1 MASFPAAAPFSPN
14 GTAAQRAHLDGR
26 ATSSSIS
33 NGNLATAS
41 FPPSFIQAT
50 ERAAR
55 RSSSSEWPYISVR
68 PSDDCLL
75 SGGASAG
82 GGQRAG
88 MSRGNAA
95 VTQIPNFLFNY
106 RRARRLSFLTAAQ
119 IHQTPSL
126 LLEGRCRSLGLA
138 RSQTTGLWL
147 RANHPAL
154 SAVTWDFFL
163 RWALDAFLPFPELN
177 LSHRPP
183 KMVRYAASLCLSVT

>member
-1 MASFPAAAPFSPN
+1 MLMTILV
-14 GTAAQRAHLDGR
+14 GVGRRREEGIERKRRA
-26 ATSSSIS
+26 
-33 NGNLATAS
+33 
-41 FPPSFIQAT
+41 
-50 ERAAR
+50 
-55 RSSSSEWPYISVR
+55 
-68 PSDDCLL
+68 
-75 SGGASAG
+75 
-82 GGQRAG
+82 RAG

-119 IHQTPSL
+119 IHQTPFSLSL
-126 LLEGRCRSLGLA
+126 LLEGRSRSLGLA

-177 LSHRPP
+177 LSHWRS
-183 KMVRYAASLCLSVT
+183 A

>member
-1 MASFPAAAPFSPN
+1 
-14 GTAAQRAHLDGR
+14 
-26 ATSSSIS
+26 
-33 NGNLATAS
+33 
-41 FPPSFIQAT
+41 
-50 ERAAR
+50 
-55 RSSSSEWPYISVR
+55 
-68 PSDDCLL
+68 
-75 SGGASAG
+75 
-82 GGQRAG
+82 

-119 IHQTPSL
+119 IHQTPSLLSL

-177 LSHRPP
+177 LPHRLP

>member
-1 MASFPAAAPFSPN
+1 MSVVRRRECRR
-14 GTAAQRAHLDGR
+14 RA
-26 ATSSSIS
+26 
-33 NGNLATAS
+33 
-41 FPPSFIQAT
+41 
-50 ERAAR
+50 
-55 RSSSSEWPYISVR
+55 
-68 PSDDCLL
+68 
-75 SGGASAG
+75 
-82 GGQRAG
+82 AG

-154 SAVTWDFFL
+154 SAVTWDFFSPL
-163 RWALDAFLPFPELN
+163 GLGRFSAVSGAQSLARTDCLKWCAMPHRSASVSLEIVGRKCRQLTPPFPVLV
-177 LSHRPP
+177 LHPPRPSP
-183 KMVRYAASLCLSVT
+183 THLLASIVFPLASRS

>member
-1 MASFPAAAPFSPN
+1 
-14 GTAAQRAHLDGR
+14 
-26 ATSSSIS
+26 
-33 NGNLATAS
+33 
-41 FPPSFIQAT
+41 
-50 ERAAR
+50 
-55 RSSSSEWPYISVR
+55 
-68 PSDDCLL
+68 
-75 SGGASAG
+75 
-82 GGQRAG
+82 

-106 RRARRLSFLTAAQ
+106 RRRARRLSFLTAAQ
-119 IHQTPSL
+119 IHQTPSLLSL

-177 LSHRPP
+177 LSHWRS
-183 KMVRYAASLCLSVT
+183 A